1 MQTII
6 ALYDDFAT
14 ARRVIEELV
23 DAGYSR
29 DSISL
34 VANDTKNEYASY
46 LNDDG
51 DGNVEGD
58 EGAGFGAVV
67 GALIGL
73 GALALPGVGPIIAGG
88 SLASALARSEE

>member
-23 DAGYSR
+23 NAGYSR

-34 VANDTKNEYASY
+34 VANDAKNEYAGY

-73 GALALPGVGPIIAGG
+73 
-88 SLASALARSEE
+88 RSDTRDEQCEFPSSMHDTHDLSIEN